1 MSYGLI
7 YYGEFDS
14 RDSLLTYRAN
24 IFKKGYTGEEQVM
37 LMSDNPAIHE
47 WQEDD
52 PKAPIKGAS
61 FKLGIVADHGQVG
74 FVNLHLNDFF
84 SNNDDEYLLEFIR
97 KETDEVLFT
106 GYLVQSDCAE
116 VQLDWAHEVVLSF
129 TDNIGLLKNITLLEA
144 AQAYGQTAVVPI
156 TALGTSGLTGDEF
169 LTIGS
174 DTVDFYPGQQFTI
187 TSGACAGTYTFIS
200 VEYNSTLASNI
211 IFVVEALPA
220 FVTPYGT
227 NFSYIVTFDVTAI
240 RRIREILYLCLKATN
255 LSLPTKVLSELYP
268 IGGTAG
274 RWIDSTYINGR
285 SFKDDSYM
293 SCYDV
298 LEQIMMR
305 FNATF
310 FQARGSWNIVRWGES
325 YNMISVDGLDFRGY
339 SYDENMSAIGSITV
353 TDNFN
358 IGNGSDI
365 VSGWIKSI
373 VRPFK
378 YAQETF
384 NYVQLPNT
392 IENADLRILGNFI
405 TSYNAGGNGVFE
417 YELPGWYDLAGS
429 PGPFPTRYIR
439 VTYDGVTGQ
448 ELERIIVLTG
458 AAFNTGK
465 AIESNEIMVDQDDII
480 NYSFDVKSDVS
491 QPGPVNLAFFVGLND
506 GTNTYFLN
514 QFGQWVLPPTPNGII
529 LNVGAGDNTNQWH
542 NVSISSGPAPV
553 DGIMKLYLAEIT
565 ASTANESHYRNF
577 SLEIVSYVGGS
588 GKVIGHTHKKSQ
600 PLETKNIDAK
610 TITMDDGPLRSK
622 KGCLFL
628 STFTGILRNKTTEW
642 SYDGYAGSFT
652 HPLGYITTFEDAYQ
666 NSYALNKFNGTI
678 LQLKGIDT
686 ANIISPRAVFKYGIE
701 GALSGSRFV
710 TGALSINYM
719 DATADLTL
727 YDITNEDYT
736 PAQFEG
742 ISLYNFSY
750 IYETN

>member
-14 RDSLLTYRAN
+14 RDPLLTYRAN
-24 IFKKGYTGEEQVM
+24 IYKKDYTGDEQVM

-61 FKLGIVADHGQVG
+61 FKLGIVADHGQAG

-84 SNNDDEYLLEFIR
+84 SNNDDEYLLEFRR
-97 KETDEVLFT
+97 KETDEILFT

-144 AQAYGQTAVVPI
+144 AQAYGQTALLPI
-156 TALGTSGLTGDEF
+156 AALGTSGLTGNEF

-174 DTVDFYPGQQFTI
+174 STVDFYPGQQFTI
-187 TSGACAGTYTFIS
+187 TSGACAGTYTFVS
-200 VEYNSTLASNI
+200 VEYNSTLTSNI

-220 FVTPYGT
+220 YVAPYST
-227 NFSYIVTFDVTAI
+227 NFSYVVTFDVTAML
-240 RRIREILYLCLKATN
+240 RIREILYLCLKATN

-274 RWIDSTYINGR
+274 RWLDSTYINGR

-293 SCYDV
+293 TCYDV

-325 YNMISVDGLDFRGY
+325 YNMISVDGLDFRGH
-339 SYDENMSAIGSITV
+339 SYDSDMTYIGAITV

-384 NYVQLPNT
+384 NYVQLPNLL
-392 IENADLRILGNFI
+392 ENANATILGNFR
-405 TSYNAGGNGVFE
+405 TSYNSAGNGVFE
-417 YELPGWYDLAGS
+417 YDLPGWYDWDAS
-429 PGPFPTRYIR
+429 PGPNADRFIR
-439 VTYDGVTGQ
+439 ITYDPMGK
-448 ELERIIVLTG
+448 EIERIIVVTG
-458 AAFNTGK
+458 TTFNQFF
-465 AIESNEIMVDQDDII
+465 AVQSNDILI
-480 NYSFDVKSDVS
+480 NKFDYLEYSFDIKSEIS
-491 QPGPVNLAFFVGLND
+491 KPGPRLLNFNVRLKN
-506 GTNTYFLN
+506 GINTYYLNSVGEWVQSPTPFGLQLNIPTGDNLN
-514 QFGQWVLPPTPNGII
+514 QWHTVSIVTQVTPIDGI
-529 LNVGAGDNTNQWH
+529 LNVF
-542 NVSISSGPAPV
+542 
-553 DGIMKLYLAEIT
+553 LAEDTVMTDKYNYQNIT
-565 ASTANESHYRNF
+565 LDVIST
-577 SLEIVSYVGGS
+577 VSGT
-588 GKVIGHTHKKSQ
+588 KKIIGHIHKKSQ

-610 TITMDDGPLRSK
+610 TITMDDGPLMTK

-628 STFTGILRNKTTEW
+628 STVTGIIRNKTTEW

-686 ANIISPRAVFKYGIE
+686 DNIISPRAVFKYGIE
-701 GALSGSRFV
+701 AALAGSRFV

-736 PAQFEG
+736 PSQFEG